1 MEGVSKAVED
11 ENENADTDAGP
22 DVESPPDDRCGLVF
36 ETGDSLSVQS
46 QACCWRETVED
57 ADRCHWHLDGDK
69 EDVISAEHF
78 EEMDD
83 EVYGAVFRDASLPAE
98 AEFTGRRFPR
108 SDFSGADLS
117 ERDFSDADLGG
128 ANLSGASL
136 LNADFSGANLR
147 NADLTDAN
155 ARGASFEGANLEN
168 SELTRTNLRNAN
180 IENAALYEI
189 ALSDTLVNE
198 STRLGRFCYYEE
210 EETNIERDARTI
222 RHHEAAAWTYRA
234 LQQLCEENALPN
246 KNRHFY
252 VREKEARRKLA
263 WETSDYR
270 NATKAELSRW
280 VMEYGGNPWRVVGVS
295 ALIVLVFGA
304 LYPIVG
310 GIQDTATGNT
320 VGFFSADAPT
330 DAPVWYFTGPFLKGI
345 YFSVVTFTT
354 LGYGDIQPLGH
365 WARFLATTEA
375 VLGSMLLALLVF
387 VLSRTVT
394 W

>member
-1 MEGVSKAVED
+1 MSKVA
-11 ENENADTDAGP
+11 ENAVTGP
-22 DVESPPDDRCGLVF
+22 GGTTPPDGRCGYVF
-36 ETGDSLSVQS
+36 ETDDSLSERS
-46 QACCWRETVED
+46 EACCWRETAED
-57 ADRCHWHLDGDK
+57 AERCYWHLDG
-69 EDVISAEHF
+69 ENASEFRPEHF
-78 EEMDD
+78 EEVEGD
-83 EVYGAVFRDASLPAE
+83 VYGAVFRGANLPQDARFA
-98 AEFTGRRFPR
+98 GQRFPR
-108 SDFSGADLS
+108 SDFSGTDLA
-117 ERDFSDADLGG
+117 ERDFSDADL
-128 ANLSGASL
+128 SGSDFSNAEL
-136 LNADFSGANLR
+136 RNADFSGANLR

-155 ARGASFEGANLEN
+155 ARGATFEGANLEN
-168 SELTRTNLRNAN
+168 SELIRTNLRNAD

-189 ALSDTLVNE
+189 ALSDTWINE
-198 STRLGRFCYYEE
+198 STELGKLCHYERE
-210 EETNIERDARTI
+210 EKSIERDARTI

-246 KNRHFY
+246 ENRHFY

-270 NATKAELSRW
+270 NAAKAELSRW

-310 GIQDTATGNT
+310 GIQDTATGNI
-320 VGFFSADAPT
+320 VGFFSADAPA